1 MWYNMVCWKS
11 FVFFSSYFKEHPE
24 KLLEVADAPLDA
36 ALWVQLGKLDELAE
50 AELKYVGPL
59 TRGSSAV
66 FFGVELK
73 VILNLGH
80 LYLS

>member
-1 MWYNMVCWKS
+1 MS
-11 FVFFSSYFKEHPE
+11 FFPFCYFKERPE
-24 KLLEVADAPLDA
+24 KLQQLAESPLDT
-36 ALWVQLGKLDELAE
+36 ALWVQLGKPDELAE

-73 VILNLGH
+73 VILHLVH
-80 LYLS
+80 LYLSSHHV

>member
-1 MWYNMVCWKS
+1 MS
-11 FVFFSSYFKEHPE
+11 FFFFSYFKERPE
-24 KLLEVADAPLDA
+24 KLLQLAESPLDTP
-36 ALWVQLGKLDELAE
+36 LWVQLGKPDELAE

-73 VILNLGH
+73 VILH
-80 LYLS
+80 LVHLFLSSPRFWMF